1 MLNYFPLMW
10 DYTTTKNVYYK
21 KKKKNRCNNIE
32 IIAIVYEK
40 CCNKI

>member
-21 KKKKNRCNNIE
+21 KKKKIV
-32 IIAIVYEK
+32 AITSK
-40 CCNKI
+40 SLQ